1 MQQSPCDV
9 TAYHAYNGSE
19 IAPSKMQN
27 IASSITG
34 CLCLR
39 KNTKIYTSSLPSEHS
54 LLLRKQKMIFA
65 TKPPFSWKLK
75 YSVDFMNF
83 IIVYKM
89 VALACNVRVSTTC
102 MLCVSFTLTVFMLV
116 LMLEG
121 VMVLLILVFIIYPSI
136 HLFTYPNNLQ
146 TK

>member
-39 KNTKIYTSSLPSEHS
+39 KNMKYIYIYIYMFHTIQTFIS
-54 LLLRKQKMIFA
+54 LRKQKKNDFYHES
-65 TKPPFSWKLK
+65 PPL
-75 YSVDFMNF
+75 
-83 IIVYKM
+83 
-89 VALACNVRVSTTC
+89 RV
-102 MLCVSFTLTVFMLV
+102 
-116 LMLEG
+116 LE
-121 VMVLLILVFIIYPSI
+121 LIA
-136 HLFTYPNNLQ
+136 
-146 TK
+146 